1 MFKTVVFSLLFSISL
16 FAGNPV
22 EKIEWVDDN
31 RLTITFKNWIKKV
44 EKEFH
49 FYHSETKQHKY
60 FYDIA
65 DGIVLGSSKIDF
77 KDSRFIDQIV
87 VGQFDK
93 DTLRVSFRNSE
104 KLNITRRVYQKQIS
118 FIFGNSKDSKK
129 PVQKKEIIKY
139 TPPVKKSVKNRKNK
153 VIIVDAGHGGKD
165 GGAVCKKEKVI
176 EKEVV
181 LSIARYTAE
190 YLENLGYTVHLTR
203 SDDTFVKLGNRTK
216 FANKKNGDLFIS
228 IHGNSLPRKKNF
240 RKRNGIETYFLSQAR
255 TERAKRVAA
264 KENFQDFDSM
274 SKNGKN
280 NYLNILSREK
290 IIQSHR
296 LALDIQGNV
305 ITHLRKYYYNIEDSG
320 VREAPFWVLV
330 GAVMPAVLIEVGY
343 VTGDKD
349 GIRLK
354 NRLYKKRLAR
364 GIANGV
370 EEYFRKN

>member
-1 MFKTVVFSLLFSISL
+1 LFKTVVFSLLFSISL